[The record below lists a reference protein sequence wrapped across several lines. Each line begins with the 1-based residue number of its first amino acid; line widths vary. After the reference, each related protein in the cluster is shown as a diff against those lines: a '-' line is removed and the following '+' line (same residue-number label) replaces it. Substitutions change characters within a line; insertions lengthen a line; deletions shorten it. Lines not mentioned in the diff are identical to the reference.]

1 MTLLTWDTMTETKKP
16 IRIFMSAAEP
26 SGERHC
32 ANLIKACLKLD
43 ASIEF
48 VGIGGPK
55 MEAAGCHLLENTSK
69 KASML
74 HNAVKEVV
82 YFWKLLQRIKK
93 LFRDEPVDL
102 VIVCDSPSFNFH
114 VAKAA
119 KKAGT
124 QTMFYVAPQLWAWAA
139 WRIHKLKRCC
149 DKLCCILPFEE
160 AWFKA
165 RDMDAVFVSNPLLDG
180 VTQDLTPHIR
190 DYTSYDPNR
199 VKVGLMPGSR
209 SAEIDLLWKPIQEI
223 AIQIKQT
230 YPQATFTVVAADDD
244 RKQLFSALEIP
255 GFECEYAVDSVRETA
270 LRMDFCLVTSG
281 SATVEVAT
289 VGCPMIVMY
298 KASRLGWHLA
308 ARWLIK
314 TPYMSLVNILANR
327 ELVPEFMPYF
337 TSIDPLVDISRSLIQ
352 DPKQLAQTSKDLI
365 EITQPLAQKNTADTV
380 ARIALD
386 MVS

>member
-1 MTLLTWDTMTETKKP
+1 MADTKRP
-16 IRIFMSAAEP
+16 FRIFISAAEP

-43 ASIEF
+43 PSIEF

-55 MEAAGCHLLENTSK
+55 MAAAGCRLLENTSAR
-69 KASML
+69 ASML
-74 HNAVKEVV
+74 HNAFKEVV
-82 YFWKLLQRIKK
+82 YFGKVLKRIKA
-93 LFRDEPVDL
+93 LFREDPVDL

-119 KKAGT
+119 KQAGT
-124 QTMFYVAPQLWAWAA
+124 KTLFYVAPQLWAWAA

-160 AWFKA
+160 AWFKT
-165 RDMDAVFVSNPLLDG
+165 RGMDAVFVSNPLLDG
-180 VTQDLTPHIR
+180 VTQDLTPRIK
-190 DYTSYDPNR
+190 DYAAFDPHQ

-209 SAEIDLLWKPIQEI
+209 SAEISALWQPMQEI
-223 AIQIKQT
+223 ALRIKQH
-230 YPQATFTVVAADDD
+230 YAKAQFTAVAADED
-244 RKQLFSALEIP
+244 RRQTLCSSEIP
-255 GFECEYAVDSVRETA
+255 GFECEYTVDSVRETA

-289 VGCPMIVMY
+289 AGCPMCVMY
-298 KASRLGWHLA
+298 QASRLGWHLV
-308 ARWLIK
+308 ARWMIK
-314 TPYMSLVNILANR
+314 TPQLSLVNILANR

-337 TSIDPLVDISRSLIQ
+337 TSIDPIVETALALIRN
-352 DPKQLAQTSKDLI
+352 PAQLARTSRDLI
-365 EITQPLAQKNTADTV
+365 GITQPLAQQNTADTV
-380 ARIALD
+380 AQIVMD

>member
-1 MTLLTWDTMTETKKP
+1 MADTKKP
-16 IRIFMSAAEP
+16 IRIFVSAAEP

-32 ANLIKACLKLD
+32 ANLIKACLELNP
-43 ASIEF
+43 AIEF

-55 MEAAGCHLLENTSK
+55 MEAAGCRLLENTSK

-74 HNAVKEVV
+74 HNALKEVV

-165 RDMDAVFVSNPLLDG
+165 RDMDAIFVSNPLLDG
-180 VTQDLTPHIR
+180 VTQDLTPYIR
-190 DYTSYDPNR
+190 DYATYDSNR
-199 VKVGLMPGSR
+199 VHVGLMPGSR
-209 SAEIDLLWKPIQEI
+209 TAEIDALWTPMQEI
-223 AIQIKQT
+223 ALQITQT
-230 YPQATFTVVAADDD
+230 FPQAEFTAVAADQE
-244 RKQLFSALEIP
+244 RNHALSSCEIP
-255 GFECEYAVDSVRETA
+255 GFKCEYTVDSVRQTA
-270 LRMDFCLVTSG
+270 LRMDICLVASG

-289 VGCPMIVMY
+289 VGCPLIVMY
-298 KASRLGWHLA
+298 QASPLGWHLA

-314 TPYMSLVNILANR
+314 TPYLSLVNILANR
-327 ELVPEFMPYF
+327 ELAPEFMPYF
-337 TSIDPLVDISRSLIQ
+337 KSIDPIVDTARALIQ
-352 DPKQLAQTSKDLI
+352 DPAQLAQMSADLI
-365 EITQPLAQKNTADTV
+365 GITQPLAQKNTAETV

>member
-1 MTLLTWDTMTETKKP
+1 MTDTKKP
-16 IRIFMSAAEP
+16 TRIFVSAAEP

-32 ANLIKACLKLD
+32 ADLIKACLKLD
-43 ASIEF
+43 PSLEF

-55 MEAAGCHLLENTSK
+55 MEAAGCRLLENTSK
-69 KASML
+69 KGSML
-74 HNAVKEVV
+74 HNALKDVV
-82 YFWKLLQRIKK
+82 YFWKLLQRIKT
-93 LFRDEPVDL
+93 LLREDPVDL

-124 QTMFYVAPQLWAWAA
+124 RTMFYVAPQLWAWAA

-160 AWFKA
+160 AWFKT
-165 RDMDAVFVSNPLLDG
+165 RGMDAVFVSNPLLDG

-190 DYTSYDPNR
+190 DYASYDPSQ

-209 SAEIDLLWKPIQEI
+209 SAEIDLLWKPLQEI
-223 AIQIKQT
+223 ALQIKQT
-230 YPQATFTVVAADDD
+230 CPQAEFTTVAADQE
-244 RKQLFSALEIP
+244 RNQALASCEIP
-255 GFECEYAVDSVRETA
+255 GFECEYTVDSVRQTA
-270 LRMDFCLVTSG
+270 QRMDFCLVASG

-289 VGCPMIVMY
+289 TGCPLIVVYQSNPM
-298 KASRLGWHLA
+298 GWHLA

-314 TPYMSLVNILANR
+314 TPYLSLINILADR
-327 ELVPEFMPYF
+327 ELAPEFMPYF
-337 TSIDPLVDISRSLIQ
+337 KSIDPIVDTARALIQ
-352 DPKQLAQTSKDLI
+352 DPTRLAQMSHDLI
-365 EITQPLAQKNTADTV
+365 SITQPLAQKNTAQTV

-386 MVS
+386 MTS

>member
-1 MTLLTWDTMTETKKP
+1 
-16 IRIFMSAAEP
+16 MSAAEP

-32 ANLIKACLKLD
+32 ADLIKACLELD
-43 ASIEF
+43 PSLEF

-55 MEAAGCHLLENTSK
+55 MEAAGCRLLEDTSK
-69 KASML
+69 KGSML
-74 HNAVKEVV
+74 LNALKEIV
-82 YFWKLLQRIKK
+82 YFWKLLQRIKT
-93 LFRDEPVDL
+93 LLRDEPVDL

-165 RDMDAVFVSNPLLDG
+165 RGMDAIFVSNPLLDE

-190 DYTSYDPNR
+190 DYANHDPNG

-209 SAEIDLLWKPIQEI
+209 SAEINGLWTPMQEI
-223 AIQIKQT
+223 ALQIKQT
-230 YPQATFTVVAADDD
+230 FPQAEFTTVAADQE
-244 RKQLFSALEIP
+244 RNQALSACEIS
-255 GFECEYAVDSVRETA
+255 GFKCEYTVDSVRQTA
-270 LRMDFCLVTSG
+270 LRMDFCLVASG

-289 VGCPMIVMY
+289 AGCPLIVMY
-298 KASRLGWHLA
+298 QSNPLGWHLA

-314 TPYMSLVNILANR
+314 TPYLSLINILANR
-327 ELVPEFMPYF
+327 ELAPEFMPYF
-337 TSIDPLVDISRSLIQ
+337 KSIDPIVDTARTLIQ
-352 DPKQLAQTSKDLI
+352 APPQLAKMSADLI
-365 EITQPLAQKNTADTV
+365 AITQPLAQKNTAETV

>member
-1 MTLLTWDTMTETKKP
+1 MANTRKQV
-16 IRIFMSAAEP
+16 RIFVSAAEP

-43 ASIEF
+43 PSIEF

-55 MEAAGCHLLENTSK
+55 MEAAGCQLLENTSE

-74 HNAVKEVV
+74 HNALKEVV
-82 YFWKLLQRIKK
+82 FFWKLLQRIKK
-93 LFRDEPVDL
+93 LFRENPVDL

-119 KKAGT
+119 KKAGV

-160 AWFKA
+160 AWFKE
-165 RDMDAVFVSNPLLDG
+165 RNMDAVFVSNPLLDE

-190 DYTSYDPNR
+190 DYATYDPNQ

-209 SAEIDLLWKPIQEI
+209 SAEIDLLWTPMQEM
-223 AIQIKQT
+223 ALQIKQT
-230 YPQATFTVVAADDD
+230 CAQATFTVVAADEG
-244 RKQLFSALEIP
+244 RKTKLASLEIP
-255 GFECEYAVDSVRETA
+255 GFDCEYTVDSVRETA
-270 LRMDFCLVTSG
+270 KRMDFCLVASG

-289 VGCPMIVMY
+289 AGCPMAVMY

-314 TPYMSLVNILANR
+314 TPYMSLVNILANW
-327 ELVPEFMPYF
+327 EMVPEFMPYF
-337 TSIDPLVDISRSLIQ
+337 TSINPIVDTSLTLIKN
-352 DPKQLAQTSKDLI
+352 PKQLAQTSRDLI
-365 EITQPLAQKNTADTV
+365 GITQPLAQQNTANTV
-380 ARIALD
+380 AKLALD

>member
-1 MTLLTWDTMTETKKP
+1 MTEPQKP
-16 IRIFMSAAEP
+16 IRIFVSAAEP

-32 ANLIKACLKLD
+32 ANLIKACLELNP
-43 ASIEF
+43 SVEF

-55 MEAAGCHLLENTSK
+55 MEAAGCQLLENTSK

-93 LFRDEPVDL
+93 LFREDPVDL

-124 QTMFYVAPQLWAWAA
+124 RTMFYVAPQLWAWAA

-165 RDMDAVFVSNPLLDG
+165 RNMDAIFVSNPLLDG

-190 DYTSYDPNR
+190 DYASYDPSR

-209 SAEIDLLWKPIQEI
+209 SAEIDSLWQPMQEI

-230 YPQATFTVVAADDD
+230 CAQARFTAVAADQD
-244 RKQLFSALEIP
+244 REALLSAREIP
-255 GFECEYAVDSVRETA
+255 GFQCEYTVDSVRETA
-270 LRMDFCLVTSG
+270 QRMDLCLVASG

-289 VGCPMIVMY
+289 AGCPLIVMY
-298 KASRLGWHLA
+298 QASALGWHLV
-308 ARWLIK
+308 ARWMIK
-314 TPYMSLVNILANR
+314 TPHLSLVNILANR
-327 ELVPEFMPYF
+327 ELAPEFMPYF
-337 TSIDPLVDISRSLIQ
+337 KSIDPIVDTAKALIQ
-352 DPKQLAQTSKDLI
+352 GPETLAQMSTDLI
-365 EITQPLAQKNTADTV
+365 GITQPLAQNNTAQTV

-386 MVS
+386 MTS

>member
-1 MTLLTWDTMTETKKP
+1 
-16 IRIFMSAAEP
+16 
-26 SGERHC
+26 
-32 ANLIKACLKLD
+32 
-43 ASIEF
+43 
-48 VGIGGPK
+48 
-55 MEAAGCHLLENTSK
+55 
-69 KASML
+69 
-74 HNAVKEVV
+74 
-82 YFWKLLQRIKK
+82 
-93 LFRDEPVDL
+93 
-102 VIVCDSPSFNFH
+102 
-114 VAKAA
+114 
-119 KKAGT
+119 
-124 QTMFYVAPQLWAWAA
+124 VAPQLWAWAA

-160 AWFKA
+160 AWFKT

-209 SAEIDLLWKPIQEI
+209 SAEIDLLWKPMQAI

-230 YPQATFTVVAADDD
+230 YPQATFTVVASDDD

-255 GFECEYAVDSVRETA
+255 GFECEYAVDSARETA